1 MFQSNYNLFMSELK
15 KRVQRVGSTKIK
27 PISKKI
33 LVVFVFL
40 LLFSNFS
47 TNLISTMLS
56 QRQITSLSNTIL
68 AEHLKQVFMSA
79 NNQYELFKYSGDK
92 DSAVNAIKQVSKSGL
107 PYKNSI
113 SCAFDADGKFLFIVN
128 GDDGSGNQEL
138 LKWDIFP
145 DEKALKYLNNK
156 LMIGTNEGVVPFSSE
171 IGEYIGVYKYQSDW
185 NLYMMCAERHH
196 DTIKSTYM
204 NFAIISCVILFI
216 TFLFLWVG
224 LILLNKIL
232 KNIRQFAY
240 EVSLMQE
247 TKKLGTIDISKAPND
262 DVTYFAASFNSL
274 SSSVN
279 NLIST
284 FQRFA
289 PKDISDK
296 AYAGKPVGL
305 EGTQR
310 ELTLLFSDIKN
321 FTYRTETLGSEI
333 IDLLN
338 IHYNRII
345 HIIHENSGVIGSIIG
360 DAVLGIYGTEDESL
374 KSLCSVKSAWQ
385 MTRVTSDFRQ
395 TLQIRKQE
403 IEKKRKLSSEEES
416 VFSACLID
424 IGVGID
430 GGTVFYGNIGSKEHM
445 ANTVIGDN
453 VNSASRLEGLTRVY
467 GLPVIVSKYI
477 KEEVEKVSAQYHFYE
492 IDMVQVKGKTEGKKI
507 YFPLDCAQEQAETDQ
522 AFSHYEQALQAY
534 YEGDWIAARKKFKL
548 FIKAVEEVQPFYA
561 SAAEVFLKRMG
572 LKSAPENWSG
582 IWAMTTK

>member
-1 MFQSNYNLFMSELK
+1 MPELK
-15 KRVQRVGSTKIK
+15 KRVRKVGSTKIK

-56 QRQITSLSNTIL
+56 QRQITHLSNTIL
-68 AEHLKQVFMSA
+68 ANHLKQVFMSA
-79 NNQYELFKYSGDK
+79 NNQYELFRYSGDK
-92 DSAVNAIKQVSKSGL
+92 DTAVNAIKQVAKSGL
-107 PYKNSI
+107 AYKNSI
-113 SCAFDADGKFLFIVN
+113 SCAFDADGKILFIVN

-138 LKWDIFP
+138 FNWGIFP
-145 DEKALKYLNNK
+145 DEKALKYVNNK
-156 LMIGTNEGVVPFSSE
+156 LMIGTSEGVVPFSSE
-171 IGEYIGVYKYQSDW
+171 NGEYLGVYKYQKDW
-185 NLYMMCAERHH
+185 NLYMMCAELHH

-204 NFAIISCVILFI
+204 NFGIISGVILFI

-232 KNIRQFAY
+232 KNISQFAY

-247 TKKLGTIDISKAPND
+247 NKKLGTIDISKAPND

-279 NLIST
+279 NLINT

-296 AYAGKPVGL
+296 AYSGKPVGL

-338 IHYNRII
+338 IHYNHII
-345 HIIHENSGVIGSIIG
+345 HIIHENKGVIGSIIG
-360 DAVLGIYGTEDESL
+360 DAVLGIYGTGDENL
-374 KSLCSVKSAWQ
+374 KSLDSVKAAWQ
-385 MTRVTSDFRQ
+385 MTQITGEFRQ
-395 TLQIRKQE
+395 TLQVRKQE
-403 IEKKRKLSSEEES
+403 IEKKRKLTDAEEQ
-416 VFSACLID
+416 VFFACLID

-430 GGTVFYGNIGSKEHM
+430 GGSVFYGNIGSKEHM

-453 VNSASRLEGLTRVY
+453 VNSASRLEGLTRIY

-477 KEEVEKVSAQYHFYE
+477 KEEVEKVCAQYHFYE

-507 YFPLDCAQEQAETDQ
+507 YFPLDFAQENEEVDK
-522 AFSHYEQALQAY
+522 AFLQYEEALQAY
-534 YEGDWIAARKKFKL
+534 YEGDWTTARKKFKL
-548 FIKAVEEVQPFYA
+548 FIKAVEEVHPSYA
-561 SAAEVFLKRMG
+561 NAGEVFLKRMG